1 MEDFTLPA
9 LAPHL
14 KLSRA
19 PDTDGEPHWTL
30 HNPVANT
37 YFKID
42 WVAFECL
49 ARFPLCKSA
58 ATLKECVERETTLSI
73 TLEQIADIV
82 DFLHQNGLVLLR
94 DQNVQYRQ
102 SVKQPFWKKLLHTY
116 LYVPV
121 PLFRPQEMLERIYP
135 KISFL
140 FSRAF
145 ITGMPAF
152 LVLMVL
158 WTLPRL
164 DEFFHTFNQ
173 FFSLEGIA
181 ATLITLGF
189 VKIVHEFAHAFTAIR
204 YGVKVPHMG
213 VAFIVMYPVLY
224 TETTGSWQL
233 SSRRAR
239 FHIAIAGVTAELC
252 LAAIFLALWHVFPAG
267 SLGQSACFLVVCV
280 SLVGSLLVNL
290 NPLMRFDGY
299 YMLSDATGFDN
310 LQSRSIAFARYRL
323 REILFGLQET
333 PPEDIAAKDAHFLT
347 MFGGALLVYRF
358 FLFAGIAV
366 LVYHVFFQ
374 PLGFFLM
381 LVEIAWFILLPLW
394 SELKVWWAKRAQIKQ
409 SRRSLI
415 PACAVCAALLFVLIP
430 WKTSVLLPAAAHA
443 GEHRQF
449 YAPAP
454 SKILAVHVTDGQ
466 TVQEGDVLAELQS
479 PDLEFKLRAAQHTL
493 ETLETLRRRA
503 QSDPAVI
510 LDPAFSDAAI
520 EKARLTAVAL
530 EEQKKRLTITAP
542 FDGVVRD
549 LNMALQAG
557 RYIRTDEPM
566 FVLIDPDSGT
576 VVTAYASED
585 ASEKMK
591 ADAKAEFIS
600 TDRSID
606 LKGLAISVASSTGQS
621 AIDWPELA
629 SLFGGPV
636 AADRGEAGEIVPRRS
651 LYMVQTAASA
661 ETLPMVRTGYLR
673 VDTTPDSIFIIFIKW
688 LGGLARQE
696 AHLG

>member
-1 MEDFTLPA
+1 MLVF
-9 LAPHL
+9 LA
-14 KLSRA
+14 
-19 PDTDGEPHWTL
+19 
-30 HNPVANT
+30 
-37 YFKID
+37 
-42 WVAFECL
+42 
-49 ARFPLCKSA
+49 
-58 ATLKECVERETTLSI
+58 
-73 TLEQIADIV
+73 
-82 DFLHQNGLVLLR
+82 
-94 DQNVQYRQ
+94 
-102 SVKQPFWKKLLHTY
+102 
-116 LYVPV
+116 
-121 PLFRPQEMLERIYP
+121 
-135 KISFL
+135 
-140 FSRAF
+140 
-145 ITGMPAF
+145 
-152 LVLMVL
+152 LMVL

-310 LQSRSIAFARYRL
+310 LQSRSIAFARYHL
-323 REILFGLQET
+323 REILFGLQES
-333 PPEDIAAKDAHFLT
+333 PPEKLAARDAHFLT
-347 MFGGALLVYRF
+347 IFGAALLVYRF

-381 LVEIAWFILLPLW
+381 LVEILWFILIPLW
-394 SELKVWWAKRAQIKQ
+394 SELKIWWTKRTQIKQ
-409 SRRSLI
+409 SRRSLV
-415 PACAVCAALLFVLIP
+415 PAIVVGAALLFALIP
-430 WKTSVLLPAAAHA
+430 WKTSVLLPAVAHA
-443 GEHRQF
+443 GEYRRF

-454 SKILAVHVTDGQ
+454 SEILMVQVKDGQLVKEGDILAV
-466 TVQEGDVLAELQS
+466 LQS
-479 PDLEFKLRAAQHTL
+479 PDLEFKLRVAQHAL
-493 ETLETLRRRA
+493 DTLETLRRRV
-503 QSDPAVI
+503 QSDPVAI
-510 LDPAFSDAAI
+510 LDPALSDAAI
-520 EKARLTAVAL
+520 EKARLTVVTL
-530 EEQKKRLTITAP
+530 EDQKKRLTMTAP
-542 FDGVVRD
+542 FNGVVRD
-549 LNMALQAG
+549 LNMELQEG

-576 VVTAYASED
+576 VVTAYATED
-585 ASEKMK
+585 ESEKMN
-591 ADAKAEFIS
+591 ADAKAEFVS
-600 TDRSID
+600 ADRSIH
-606 LKGLAISVASSTGQS
+606 LKGLALSVISSTGQS
-621 AIDWPELA
+621 AIDWPELS

-636 AADRGEAGEIVPRRS
+636 AADRSEAGEIVPRRS
-651 LYMVQTAASA
+651 LYMVQTGAMA
-661 ETLPMVRTGYLR
+661 ETLPMARTGYLR
-673 VDTTPDSIFIIFIKW
+673 VDSTPDSIFIIFIKW